1 MDNTEKDREDT
12 KYEKIQRTLQETTKT
27 HTQKKKQ
34 KQKALQLKVVDYT
47 SVFN

>member
-27 HTQKKKQ
+27 QKKTK
-34 KQKALQLKVVDYT
+34 KKTNKRPY
-47 SVFN
+47 N